1 MRRRVG
7 KIIKIVLVVVVLAIG
22 LTALRIY
29 TYSRTSSDTQAD
41 AAIVLG
47 AAVWSQGVSP
57 VFRERINHAIDLY
70 RRGRV
75 HKIIFTG
82 GQGNRNEPTEA
93 AAARA
98 YAVANGVPQS
108 DTLMEQRSHTTYE
121 NLVFAKQLADVHG
134 LKKVLIV
141 SDPMHMR
148 RAVAMANDVGLEA
161 YPSPTT
167 TTRYTGFRS
176 QLEELARETF
186 YYLGYTI
193 SSFMKL
199 PSVQTAAVITSPVAP
214 ETTTTDLDRHIAQL
228 RKRLPSKEFSLV
240 VQPPFVVIGDEP
252 ESVVKERAEGTIK
265 WAVEKLKGILMNKI
279 KTIHNSGDVVLVD
292 FPGAKQTKR
301 RPAVLAAWVH
311 CRIVIGALL

>member
-1 MRRRVG
+1 MRRRATRV
-7 KIIKIVLVVVVLAIG
+7 IKIVIVVLVLVIAG
-22 LTALRIY
+22 TALRIY
-29 TYSRTSSDTQAD
+29 TYSDNSSETQAD
-41 AAIVLG
+41 AAVVLG

-98 YAVANGVPQS
+98 YAVSSGIS
-108 DTLMEQRSHTTYE
+108 SRDILIEQRSHTTYE
-121 NLVFAKQLADVHG
+121 NLVYAKQLADAHG

-148 RAVAMANDVGLEA
+148 RAIAMAQDVGLEA

-176 QLEELARETF
+176 QFAELTRETF
-186 YYLGYTI
+186 YYLGY
-193 SSFMKL
+193 SVRSLFKL
-199 PSVQTAAVITSPVAP
+199 PETRVQSA
-214 ETTTTDLDRHIAQL
+214 
-228 RKRLPSKEFSLV
+228 
-240 VQPPFVVIGDEP
+240 
-252 ESVVKERAEGTIK
+252 
-265 WAVEKLKGILMNKI
+265 
-279 KTIHNSGDVVLVD
+279 
-292 FPGAKQTKR
+292 
-301 RPAVLAAWVH
+301 PAVSET
-311 CRIVIGALL
+311 GPE